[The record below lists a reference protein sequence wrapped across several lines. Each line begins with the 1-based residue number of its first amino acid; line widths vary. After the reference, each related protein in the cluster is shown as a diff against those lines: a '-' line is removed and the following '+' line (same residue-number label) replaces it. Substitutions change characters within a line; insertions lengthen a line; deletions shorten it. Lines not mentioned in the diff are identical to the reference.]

1 MLTSVLLLLAQIVL
15 DLYNYRPFDLLL
27 LLLLFCKKTMLKKP
41 AYSFFLLK
49 KFNLTRREA

>member
-15 DLYNYRPFDLLL
+15 DLYNYRPFDL

-49 KFNLTRREA
+49 KFNLTRSEA

>member
-1 MLTSVLLLLAQIVL
+1 MLTSVFLLLAQIVL
-15 DLYNYRPFDLLL
+15 DLYNYRPFDLL

-49 KFNLTRREA
+49 KFNLTRSEA